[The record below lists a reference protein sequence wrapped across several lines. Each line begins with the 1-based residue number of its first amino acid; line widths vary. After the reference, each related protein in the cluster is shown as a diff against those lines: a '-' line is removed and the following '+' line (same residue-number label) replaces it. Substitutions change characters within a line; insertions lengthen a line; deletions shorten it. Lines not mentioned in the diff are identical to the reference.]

1 MVSRYD
7 EIARGVNAPIY
18 EYYARKIKE
27 NTGVVKGVCL
37 DVGSGG
43 GYLGLALARITD
55 LEFIFLDVS
64 ADALE
69 SAKLHVIEDG
79 LQERAK
85 TLLADVHC
93 IPLADGSIN
102 LVISRGSI
110 PFWQDPAT
118 ALNEIYRVLTPGGMA
133 YVGGGRGEPEM
144 QALIKE
150 EMARLGIEWPE
161 MPGHAGTSGEGSP
174 GHPPQRDYP
183 AILKQTAITTYKAT
197 RGDDGM
203 WIHLW
208 KQKQSTKE

>member
-1 MVSRYD
+1 MKISRYD

-18 EYYARKIKE
+18 EYYARKIKKE
-27 NTGVVKGVCL
+27 TAVVEGVCL
-37 DVGSGG
+37 DVGSSG

-69 SAKLHVIEDG
+69 SAKLHIIEDG

-93 IPLADGSIN
+93 IPLADGSVN

-110 PFWQDPAT
+110 PFWQEPAK
-118 ALNEIYRVLTPGGMA
+118 ALSEIYRVLTPGGAA
-133 YVGGGRGEPEM
+133 YVGGGRGASEM
-144 QALIKE
+144 QALIRQ

-161 MPGHAGTSGEGSP
+161 MPGHTGGSGEGGS
-174 GHPPQRDYP
+174 GHPPQRDYR
-183 AILKQTAITTYKAT
+183 AILKQTGIPACKAT

-208 KQKQSTKE
+208 KQI